1 MDELTNKLCADLNVS
16 EAEII
21 TLVEKYDEEKV
32 RSVMFKL
39 NKMKVNGDEITTP
52 LNIISNIIEKNNK
65 LTDESLS
72 KGIYKINSDK
82 QNKSKLSGDKK
93 GKEKKKIEIR
103 SLNQVIDRIN
113 IIEEKIFSSEKD
125 CSDNTV
131 SNIEIADEISALN
144 KNIGK
149 VDNKLNYMVY
159 DSQIIKETLKVNKDT
174 ADSKYFKTFTL
185 IIKIL
190 LILCILFFITGG
202 TLGWFV
208 NSVVVYKFFTYFA
221 VTSICFFIIGII
233 TGNCIKPLFKK
244 RVKL

>member
-1 MDELTNKLCADLNVS
+1 MDEITNKLCSDLNIS
-16 EAEII
+16 ETEII
-21 TLVEKYDEEKV
+21 PLIEKHDEEKV

-39 NKMKVNGDEITTP
+39 NKMKINGDEITNP
-52 LNIISNIIEKNNK
+52 INIISNIIENNNK
-65 LTDESLS
+65 LTNES
-72 KGIYKINSDK
+72 KCIHKINSNK
-82 QNKSKLSGDKK
+82 LSKSKITRDKK
-93 GKEKKKIEIR
+93 SKEKKKIEIR

-113 IIEEKIFSSEKD
+113 IIEEKILSNEKH

-131 SNIEIADEISALN
+131 SNIEIADDISVLN